1 MEKYS
6 IDYGNKII
14 EFELERK
21 KVKNINLN
29 VKPDMSIVVSANDE
43 VPLEYIMGFVKSKAS
58 WIIKNVGYFKD
69 VQPEHTEKKGL
80 S

>member
-1 MEKYS
+1 
-6 IDYGNKII
+6 
-14 EFELERK
+14 
-21 KVKNINLN
+21 
-29 VKPDMSIVVSANDE
+29 MSIVVSANDE